1 MHILYLG
8 YVAHQKIF
16 QDLNKEDTDMS
27 VASHKFE
34 TCFIEQ
40 LSEILDKSDSLKMIS
55 YLPCNK
61 IKEDYKNEC
70 YCTYEGHEI
79 HYITSE
85 RNKFSAVCR
94 AVLVARKEI
103 CVWMNETAN
112 EERVAIS
119 YATNPILLAAFFSIK
134 NRPPIIT
141 ICSEVPS
148 LRIMTN
154 GNNFI
159 NHVKKSVFELFNK
172 KMSGYIFMS
181 RHMNNLCN
189 SENKPWIV
197 VEGMIEPKENTLEV
211 KCEKES
217 GMVLYAGGLFK
228 EYGIDILL
236 KTAVLLEST
245 GIQFVLCGD
254 GNAKTL
260 VEEYE
265 HNCSN
270 VHYLG
275 SKTNQEILILEK
287 KADLLINPRKPDNL
301 ISKYSFPSKTF
312 EYFASGTPCIM
323 TKLDGIPEEYYGYC
337 YTCDVSTP
345 QTLAKD
351 IQNFFAIPE
360 ELRRKKAENAF
371 QFLIKEKSAKVQ
383 TEKIL
388 GFLKQFN

>member
-1 MHILYLG
+1 
-8 YVAHQKIF
+8 
-16 QDLNKEDTDMS
+16 
-27 VASHKFE
+27 
-34 TCFIEQ
+34 
-40 LSEILDKSDSLKMIS
+40 
-55 YLPCNK
+55 
-61 IKEDYKNEC
+61 
-70 YCTYEGHEI
+70 
-79 HYITSE
+79 
-85 RNKFSAVCR
+85 
-94 AVLVARKEI
+94 
-103 CVWMNETAN
+103 
-112 EERVAIS
+112 
-119 YATNPILLAAFFSIK
+119 
-134 NRPPIIT
+134 
-141 ICSEVPS
+141 
-148 LRIMTN
+148 
-154 GNNFI
+154 
-159 NHVKKSVFELFNK
+159 
-172 KMSGYIFMS
+172 MS